1 MTPGQ
6 NDAAMIDLG
15 GRPGGLVECG
25 RAGPLNQRST
35 ARGTPVDNGFQFQH
49 GTALAANP
57 FHTQKT
63 TGYGRLRVQHR
74 PYRAFPRARYNSISL
89 RSTGAR
95 FVSFTLARLSAETA
109 TVPSA
114 MPSRFLRLRCK
125 RAITDGGRFPSHAGV
140 KARAG
145 ICAASPRAANCRRSC
160 GR

>member
-1 MTPGQ
+1 MKTGQ
-6 NDAAMIDLG
+6 NCPGINELG
-15 GRPGGLVECG
+15 GMPGGGVECG

-35 ARGTPVDNGFQFQH
+35 ARRTPVRDGLLFEYCP
-49 GTALAANP
+49 ALAANA

-95 FVSFTLARLSAETA
+95 FVSFTLARLSAEIA

-114 MPSRFLRLRCK
+114 MPSRFFRLRCQ
-125 RAITDGGRFPSHAGV
+125 RAITAGGRFPSPAGV

-145 ICAASPRAANCRRSC
+145 ICAFRPRA
-160 GR
+160 